1 MIFNFTSMTT
11 WASKPKSANILSLK
25 VNAIVAP
32 VIVQVG
38 RIPGLCSA
46 TVQATV
52 EIFLR
57 HHLPGH

>member
-1 MIFNFTSMTT
+1 MTT

-25 VNAIVAP
+25 VNAIVAL

-57 HHLPGH
+57 RHLPGL